1 MPSACYNT
9 SADTSANKSAARVT
23 AAYMQPLFETA
34 AACGVST
41 AALAVAAGLA
51 PEALDPLP
59 ERLGAA
65 DYIALLDAGSRLARD
80 PHFGLHV
87 GERVRPGT
95 FSVYGLVL
103 LACRDIGQ
111 ALDQTQRYEGLAH
124 DLGRSRLAPHGS
136 LARYTWTSGYPH
148 ASRHLAESVFA
159 GIRTFGSWLAGRAL
173 APQALAFAHA
183 RPDDADPAE
192 YARVLGCVPA
202 FGAPAHPADFD
213 PALLALPLPA
223 ADTGMYPLL
232 QQHAERLLR
241 EREHAPGGIV
251 AQVHAAI
258 VRTLAREPARLA
270 GIAAELDMSARTL
283 QRKLAD
289 AGATFQQ
296 VLDTARHALAM
307 DYLRQDALALVDIAF
322 LLGFQEQSAFTHAF
336 REWSGMNPG
345 AWRER
350 ALGGQGESVAPAK
363 AGAQVSRAQR

>member
-1 MPSACYNT
+1 MPASPP
-9 SADTSANKSAARVT
+9 RVT
-23 AAYMQPLFETA
+23 AAYLQPLLETA
-34 AACGVST
+34 AAYGIDP
-41 AALAVAAGLA
+41 AALALAAGLA
-51 PEALDPLP
+51 PALPDPLP
-59 ERLGAA
+59 DALAA
-65 DYIALLDAGSRLARD
+65 RDYIALLDAGSRLAGD

-95 FSVYGLVL
+95 YSVYGLVL

-111 ALDQTQRYEGLAH
+111 ALEQTQRYEQLAH
-124 DLGRSRLAPHGS
+124 DLGRSRLEPDGA
-136 LARYTWTSGYPH
+136 LARYTWVSHYPD

-159 GIRTFGSWLAGRAL
+159 GIRTFGCWLAGRPL
-173 APQALAFAHA
+173 APRALAFAHA
-183 RPDDADPAE
+183 RPPDADPAE
-192 YARVLGCVPA
+192 YARVLGMVPD
-202 FGAPAHPADFD
+202 FDAPAHAVDFD
-213 PALLALPLPA
+213 ASLLALPLPA

-241 EREHAPGGIV
+241 ERSQAPSGIV

-258 VRTLAREPARLA
+258 VRSLATEPVRLA
-270 GIAAELDMSARTL
+270 GIAAALDLSPRTL

-296 VLDTARHALAM
+296 VQGAARYALAM
-307 DYLRQDALALVDIAF
+307 DYLRQDGLSLVDIAF

-350 ALGGQGESVAPAK
+350 ALAAP
-363 AGAQVSRAQR
+363 

>member
-1 MPSACYNT
+1 MPASPP
-9 SADTSANKSAARVT
+9 RVT
-23 AAYMQPLFETA
+23 AAYLQPLLETA
-34 AACGVST
+34 AAHGVSPS
-41 AALAVAAGLA
+41 ALATGAGLA
-51 PEALDPLP
+51 PTALDPLP
-59 ERLGAA
+59 DALAA
-65 DYIALLDAGSRLARD
+65 GDYIALLDAGSRLAHD

-95 FSVYGLVL
+95 YSVYGLVL

-111 ALDQTQRYEGLAH
+111 ALEQTQRYEQLAH
-124 DLGRSRLAPHGS
+124 DLGRSRLEPEGA
-136 LARYTWTSGYPH
+136 LARYTWVSHYPL

-159 GIRTFGSWLAGRAL
+159 GIRTFGCWLAGRPL

-183 RPDDADPAE
+183 RPKGVDPAE
-192 YARVLGCVPA
+192 YVRVLGTVPD
-202 FGAPAHPADFD
+202 FDAPAHTAAFD
-213 PALLALPLPA
+213 ASLLALPLPA

-241 EREHAPGGIV
+241 ERAQASSGIV

-258 VRTLAREPARLA
+258 VRSLATEPVRLA
-270 GIAAELDMSARTL
+270 GVAAALDLSPRTL

-296 VLDTARHALAM
+296 VLDAARYALAM
-307 DYLRQDALALVDIAF
+307 DYLRQDALSLVDIAF

-336 REWSGMNPG
+336 REWSGLNPG

-350 ALGGQGESVAPAK
+350 ALAGG
-363 AGAQVSRAQR
+363 R